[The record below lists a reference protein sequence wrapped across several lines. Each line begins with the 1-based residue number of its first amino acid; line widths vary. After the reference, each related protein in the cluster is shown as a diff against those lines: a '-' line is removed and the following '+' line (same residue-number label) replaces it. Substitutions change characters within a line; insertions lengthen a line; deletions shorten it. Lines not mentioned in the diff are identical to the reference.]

1 VKLVISIVLM
11 LAAQISIGQK
21 IDKSKPN
28 AYFLSH
34 LNHHAGQDDFK
45 QVPHNVFIDFEENL
59 IWIENDDNCDIVYKI
74 EFDSAY
80 QGGSPAVVLQEG
92 ETMFFTKDWQVQFV
106 MYQESVGVISLIM
119 NEGIS
124 HLFAEL
130 ETEEEIP
137 LLKYHNQR
145 QWVYMIGVKKKKD
158 E

>member
-1 VKLVISIVLM
+1 
-11 LAAQISIGQK
+11 
-21 IDKSKPN
+21 
-28 AYFLSH
+28 
-34 LNHHAGQDDFK
+34 
-45 QVPHNVFIDFEENL
+45 
-59 IWIENDDNCDIVYKI
+59 
-74 EFDSAY
+74 
-80 QGGSPAVVLQEG
+80 VVLQEG

-124 HLFAEL
+124 HLFGEL